1 MKTIRS
7 STGAWGQ
14 GREKCVVTHSVSI
27 QTITENDDRPQVQLY
42 MGIWYLLLK
51 SKITLWPIKYLC
63 LDQQRYLCRV
73 VTVDIRAG
81 IFLVTRLVAELD
93 FLLNR
98 CFVSVGGLTL
108 SSCQVPTQV
117 LLLSSSTGQ
126 GGKRRWKCSSVEIMY
141 QLPSRQNRLNLRKI
155 KLIYC

>member
-14 GREKCVVTHSVSI
+14 GRGKCVVTHSASI

-98 CFVSVGGLTL
+98 CLVSAVGWPRPAARCPPRC
-108 SSCQVPTQV
+108 SYSPHQQAK
-117 LLLSSSTGQ
+117 
-126 GGKRRWKCSSVEIMY
+126 GGKEDGNVL
-141 QLPSRQNRLNLRKI
+141 QLRSRTSYHPGKTDLTWGKLN
-155 KLIYC
+155 